1 MKTRIIFSCV
11 VLFAALFNMAVQAMD
26 KDRVV
31 ELKAAKDA
39 TIAFRIVFNA
49 GSQYDP
55 VGKEGLSY
63 LTSRMLSEGSTTKNS
78 YDSVLKKLFPFAA
91 GYDISLSRE
100 ISVFTGRVHKDNLK
114 PYLALFTEQMLMPA
128 FKADELERVRQDALN
143 YLTNDLRYSSDEE
156 LGKAS
161 LYNSVYKGTAYS
173 HVDVGTVSGLT
184 AITMDDIKSFYNT
197 YYNRSNFTLG
207 IGGGYDAKTLETVW
221 KAFEKLP
228 EGKKAIA
235 PVINTQKVEGYKVLL
250 VEKKAAATAISMG
263 FPIDLVR
270 GSKDWYALAIANSWL
285 GEHRN
290 SSSHLYQ
297 VIRERRGLNYGD
309 YSYIEH
315 YPNGGR
321 VQLPMVNV
329 PRRHHLFEIW
339 IRPVPNETAHF
350 ALRAAL
356 REYQALV
363 AKGMSKDEFELT
375 RKFLKN
381 YVLQYAPTSSK
392 RLGYAL
398 DDKFYGIK
406 NGHIAMYREMMDK
419 VTLEDVNNAIKKYL
433 QDKNMAIAMICD
445 NAAELKKN
453 LASNVVSPMKYTSP
467 KADEIL
473 KEDELI
479 STFKLPILEE
489 NIQIVKVDE
498 MFK

>member
-1 MKTRIIFSCV
+1 
-11 VLFAALFNMAVQAMD
+11 
-26 KDRVV
+26 
-31 ELKAAKDA
+31 
-39 TIAFRIVFNA
+39 
-49 GSQYDP
+49 
-55 VGKEGLSY
+55 
-63 LTSRMLSEGSTTKNS
+63 
-78 YDSVLKKLFPFAA
+78 
-91 GYDISLSRE
+91 
-100 ISVFTGRVHKDNLK
+100 
-114 PYLALFTEQMLMPA
+114 
-128 FKADELERVRQDALN
+128 
-143 YLTNDLRYSSDEE
+143 
-156 LGKAS
+156 
-161 LYNSVYKGTAYS
+161 
-173 HVDVGTVSGLT
+173 
-184 AITMDDIKSFYNT
+184 
-197 YYNRSNFTLG
+197 
-207 IGGGYDAKTLETVW
+207 
-221 KAFEKLP
+221 
-228 EGKKAIA
+228 
-235 PVINTQKVEGYKVLL
+235 
-250 VEKKAAATAISMG
+250 
-263 FPIDLVR
+263 
-270 GSKDWYALAIANSWL
+270 WYALAIANSWL

-329 PRRHHLFEIW
+329 PRRHHMFEIW

-445 NAAELKKN
+445 NAAGLKKN
-453 LASNVVSPMKYTSP
+453 LASNAVSPIKYTSP
-467 KADEIL
+467 KADEII

-479 STFKLPILEE
+479 STFKLPIEEE
-489 NIQIVKVDE
+489 NIQIIKVDE